1 MFPTLIDFG
10 TYDLPILG
18 ETTLALP
25 TYGLLFAI
33 SVICAWYW
41 FTKRARSLGVAE
53 EPLFNLTFYSLVAS
67 ILGAKLL
74 LVLLH
79 FSDYAANPRLLLGTL
94 RSAGV
99 LLGGVILGG
108 VTFILYARHK
118 KLPVF
123 ELADALVAPIA
134 LAQAIGRL
142 GCFCAGCCWGVP
154 ADPLGFIKVTFT
166 NLVARQQTGV
176 PLNVPLVPTQL
187 IQFCSDLLLSLL
199 LAWLWR
205 RRVRPVGTIT
215 LYYFLLYS
223 LTRGTIEF
231 WRGDLARGI
240 YFGGL
245 ISTSQILSAVG
256 VIVSGTLLLYR
267 RGSKRSAPRS

>member
-1 MFPTLIDFG
+1 MFPRVFDFG
-10 TYDLPILG
+10 TYDLPIIG

-33 SVICAWYW
+33 SVICGWYW
-41 FTKRARSLGVAE
+41 FTRRARGLGIPDD
-53 EPLFNLTFYSLVAS
+53 PLFNLTFYTLVAS

-79 FSDYAANPRLLLGTL
+79 FTDYVANPRLLLGTL

-108 VTFILYARHK
+108 ATFILYARHK

-123 ELADALVAPIA
+123 ELSDALVAPIA

-142 GCFCAGCCWGVP
+142 GCYCAGCCWGVP
-154 ADPLGFIKVTFT
+154 ANPLAFLQVTFT

-187 IQFCSDLLLSLL
+187 IQMVSDLSLALL
-199 LAWLWR
+199 LTWLWR
-205 RRVRPVGTIT
+205 RRLRPAGTVA

-223 LTRGTIEF
+223 ITRGTIEF
-231 WRGDLARGI
+231 WRGDIARGI
-240 YFGGL
+240 FFGGL

-256 VIVSGTLLLYR
+256 IVVSGVLLLTR
-267 RGSKRSAPRS
+267 RDAGRSTAQP